1 MESYNTL
8 CLASL
13 VSYVYKLLPCCSINQ
28 YSIPWMQLP
37 MYPLDPTSIGQ
48 YSHSLGGKNTESR
61 NGKQSSLILTGCVC
75 LLCLK
80 HGGGCCS
87 VTKSCL
93 TFCNLLNYGMP
104 GSSSYSM
111 SWSLL
116 RFMSIESL
124 MLSNHL
130 ILHCPLFLLPSIFPN
145 IRAFSN
151 ELALYISWPK
161 CWNFS
166 FSISPSNEYSELI
179 SFSEDWLVLSPCY
192 PRDSQESSPT
202 S

>member
-1 MESYNTL
+1 MFTSFSRVVAQISTPFLECSCQCTL
-8 CLASL
+8 WIQQ
-13 VSYVYKLLPCCSINQ
+13 YLLGSTR
-28 YSIPWMQLP
+28 
-37 MYPLDPTSIGQ
+37 TSF
-48 YSHSLGGKNTESR
+48 GGKTTESG
-61 NGKQSSLILTGCVC
+61 NSEQSSLILTGCVG

-93 TFCNLLNYGMP
+93 TFWNPLNYGMQ

-130 ILHCPLFLLPSIFPN
+130 ILHCLLLLLPSIIPS

-161 CWNFS
+161 YWSFS

-179 SFSEDWLVLSPCY
+179 SFSEDWLVLSPCH

>member
-1 MESYNTL
+1 MFTSFSRVVAQISTPFLERSCQCTL
-8 CLASL
+8 WIQR
-13 VSYVYKLLPCCSINQ
+13 LLGST
-28 YSIPWMQLP
+28 L
-37 MYPLDPTSIGQ
+37 TSC
-48 YSHSLGGKNTESR
+48 GGKNTESG
-61 NGKQSSLILTGCVC
+61 NSKQSSLILTGCVG

-87 VTKSCL
+87 VTKSRL
-93 TFCNLLNYGMP
+93 TFCNPLNYGMS

-130 ILHCPLFLLPSIFPN
+130 ILHCPLLLLPSIFRN
-145 IRAFSN
+145 FMSFSN

-161 CWNFS
+161 YWSFS
-166 FSISPSNEYSELI
+166 FSISPSTEYSELI
-179 SFSEDWLVLSPCY
+179 SLSEDWLVLSPCH
-192 PRDSQESSPT
+192 PRDSQGSSPT